1 MNIGF
6 RINFKHVLIL
16 AVFFILGYALTF
28 AFISSV
34 AGASPQRTIGV
45 MPFRSSVGRS
55 NLSEI
60 VADSVVSELSK
71 NPKFKVVDRMSMAAI
86 LQEQGLGLTGL
97 LDPNTAARFGRIS
110 GVGYI
115 VMGTVSDANVSD
127 HDRILWNQSVAQV
140 TVSMKVI
147 DSNTGTIVFADTVTG
162 SVDRIRTTDQ
172 HGRTI
177 FGDKASTNEY
187 SGAAQDA
194 AQKLVQRMNN
204 QVSAAPISVY
214 VADVDSSDNRVY
226 LDVGSNKSVSVG
238 QVFVIYQ
245 EGKMIKSMS
254 GENLGTH
261 KHELCAIQIDYV
273 EDRVVSGVITSG
285 DLSEVKIGDK
295 AIRQ

>member
-1 MNIGF
+1 MNSNSNPVLSLK
-6 RINFKHVLIL
+6 RILIFL
-16 AVFFILGYALTF
+16 LFFAMSYVFVYSAF
-28 AFISSV
+28 AC
-34 AGASPQRTIGV
+34 ASPQRTIGV
-45 MPFRSSVGRS
+45 MPFRSSVGRN

-60 VADSVVSELSK
+60 VADSVVSELSR
-71 NPKFKVVDRMSMAAI
+71 NPKFKVIDRMSMAAI
-86 LQEQGLGLTGL
+86 LQEQGLGLSGL
-97 LDPNTAARFGRIS
+97 LNPNTAARFGRIS

-115 VMGTVSDANVSD
+115 VMGTVSDASISD

-162 SVDRIRTTDQ
+162 SIDRIRTTDQ

-177 FGDKASTNEY
+177 FGDKASVNEY

-214 VADVDSSDNRVY
+214 VADVDNSDNRVY
-226 LDVGSNKSVSVG
+226 LDVGSNKSVSIG

-285 DLSEVKIGDK
+285 DINGVKIGDK